1 MLERSVREGESF
13 SFFCHALL
21 SFTLSLIFVGRT
33 AVDRNSDLSSLPIL
47 VQRFLGYTQI
57 VTTADE
63 QSETNP
69 SSEGQREFAEAL
81 VKELQSFGVEDVR
94 LTPEGIVM
102 ATIPATAGCE
112 TSPAMGLI
120 AHMDTSPDAV
130 GGPVNWRITRYQGN
144 DIVLNAEHEIML
156 SPNRFPELNRYIG
169 QDIIVTDGTT
179 LLGADDKAGV
189 AIVMSVVETL
199 MKNPRIP
206 HAKLCIAF
214 TPDEEISRGTDHFDL
229 KAFGADY
236 AYTIDGGEL
245 GELDSETFNAAI
257 ARVTFNGLSVHPG
270 YAKGK
275 MINAAMMLNDFLKA
289 LPRDETPER
298 TEGYE
303 GYYHLIRMEGTV
315 ERASAILLIRDHD
328 RDAFEVRKSRLA
340 ARAEDYNRGSR
351 HVVDVKIKD
360 QYYNMKDKLKETP
373 VVLSIARAAMESVGV
388 MPVEKPI
395 RGGTDGARLTQ
406 MGLPCPNIFTG
417 GMNYHG
423 IYECLPIPSFIKAYE
438 VVLEVASRSAR
449 VKSL

>member
-144 DIVLNAEHEIML
+144 DIVLNAEHEITL

-257 ARVTFNGLSVHPG
+257 ARVTFNGL
-270 YAKGK
+270 
-275 MINAAMMLNDFLKA
+275 D
-289 LPRDETPER
+289 
-298 TEGYE
+298 
-303 GYYHLIRMEGTV
+303 
-315 ERASAILLIRDHD
+315 
-328 RDAFEVRKSRLA
+328 RKS
-340 ARAEDYNRGSR
+340 
-351 HVVDVKIKD
+351 VV
-360 QYYNMKDKLKETP
+360 
-373 VVLSIARAAMESVGV
+373 
-388 MPVEKPI
+388 
-395 RGGTDGARLTQ
+395 
-406 MGLPCPNIFTG
+406 
-417 GMNYHG
+417 
-423 IYECLPIPSFIKAYE
+423 
-438 VVLEVASRSAR
+438 
-449 VKSL
+449 

>member
-1 MLERSVREGESF
+1 M
-13 SFFCHALL
+13 
-21 SFTLSLIFVGRT
+21 
-33 AVDRNSDLSSLPIL
+33 
-47 VQRFLGYTQI
+47 
-57 VTTADE
+57 
-63 QSETNP
+63 
-69 SSEGQREFAEAL
+69 
-81 VKELQSFGVEDVR
+81 
-94 LTPEGIVM
+94 
-102 ATIPATAGCE
+102 
-112 TSPAMGLI
+112 
-120 AHMDTSPDAV
+120 
-130 GGPVNWRITRYQGN
+130 
-144 DIVLNAEHEIML
+144 
-156 SPNRFPELNRYIG
+156 
-169 QDIIVTDGTT
+169 
-179 LLGADDKAGV
+179 
-189 AIVMSVVETL
+189 
-199 MKNPRIP
+199 
-206 HAKLCIAF
+206 
-214 TPDEEISRGTDHFDL
+214 

-388 MPVEKPI
+388 MPVGKTHSWGNG
-395 RGGTDGARLTQ
+395 RCSFDTDGASLPQYLHGRNE
-406 MGLPCPNIFTG
+406 LPC
-417 GMNYHG
+417 